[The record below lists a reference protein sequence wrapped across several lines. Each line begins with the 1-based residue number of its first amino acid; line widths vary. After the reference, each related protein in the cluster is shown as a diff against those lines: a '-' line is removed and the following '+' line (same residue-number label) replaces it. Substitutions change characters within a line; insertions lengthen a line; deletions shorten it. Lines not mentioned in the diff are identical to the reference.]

1 LKKMRNPCPFRPRP
15 GIEYTENM
23 VVAYTLIYW
32 TLVGFAVCF
41 LLKITE
47 ASLRRRVIKA
57 SLLLFMSFL
66 MFVMVQILIGIIGL
80 SSLQE

>member
-1 LKKMRNPCPFRPRP
+1 
-15 GIEYTENM
+15 M

-66 MFVMVQILIGIIGL
+66 MFVMVQFLIGIIGL